1 MDCIFCKIA
10 NKEIASKILYE
21 NDLVVVIM
29 DLNPVS
35 DGHSLVIPKKHYTD
49 ILEVDNEMLIEM
61 FRVAKMIGK
70 KLEEKLNCKALTYLI
85 NYGDDQQVK
94 HLHLHV
100 IPDYQQSLKNHHV
113 ADLDTIYKKI
123 TG

>member
-49 ILEVDNEMLIEM
+49 IEEVDNEMLVEM

-100 IPDYQQSLKNHHV
+100 IPNYQQSLKNHQV
-113 ADLDTIYKKI
+113 TDLDTVYKKI